1 MISRAKQNAVVD
13 ICALIAFIP
22 STLSGLVLFILLP
35 AGGYQ
40 GGWNPLYAES
50 VLGVTRSGWVDI
62 HNYSS
67 LIFVAFIILHV
78 LLHWK
83 YYRYLRRC
91 FRVRDTDSCETEQ

>member
-40 GGWNPLYAES
+40 GGRNPLYAES
-50 VLGVTRSGWVDI
+50 VLGVTRYGWIDI

-67 LIFVAFIILHV
+67 LIFVVFLVLH
-78 LLHWK
+78 LFLHWK
-83 YYRYLRRC
+83 YFKNLLGC
-91 FRVRDTDSCETEQ
+91 FRVRDTDSCETE